1 MKFLIL
7 VLMIFII
14 ASLIII
20 NNNDLYIYRSSDLEK
35 FSEIYSGW
43 LDGVYVNLQNLTGD
57 VVRMKWIPE

>member
-7 VLMIFII
+7 VLMIFIV

-20 NNNDLYIYRSSDLEK
+20 NNNDLNIYRSSDLEK

-43 LDGVYVNLQNLTGD
+43 LDDVYVNLQNLTGD
-57 VVRMKWIPE
+57 VVRMKWVPE